1 MEDNIYIALRNMC
14 DVNGLPFTFTK
25 DKEYP
30 FVGKKTHRDSQNY
43 CYVFICDQGVEFYI
57 TDSYIKY
64 FVKKSELL
72 SDETISNLLEE
83 SLEKE
88 LVLK

>member
-1 MEDNIYIALRNMC
+1 MEDNIYIALRNIQ
-14 DVNGLPFTFTK
+14 DIYGFPFTFTK

-30 FVGKKTHRDSQNY
+30 FIGKKTHPYSQNY
-43 CYVFICDQGVEFYI
+43 CHVFICDQGVEFYI
-57 TDSYIKY
+57 TDSFIKY

-88 LVLK
+88 LVLR